1 MYKLMNYFKCS
12 ASAVVCIKQM
22 VTGAGLLCPVLL
34 LFATGND
41 TSFTTKASW
50 YGKPDGKGGYVDCGT
65 VTAYG
70 KRYDSSKLVCASWEF
85 PEGTKLKV
93 SLGKSRHVIVTVADK
108 GPGRRFAKERR
119 IDLSLGAFSKLCSP
133 SAGLITVTVQ
143 KI

>member
-1 MYKLMNYFKCS
+1 M
-12 ASAVVCIKQM
+12 KQM

-34 LFATGND
+34 LFAYSDD
-41 TSFTTKASW
+41 TSFATKASW
-50 YGKPDGKGGYVDCGT
+50 YGKPDGKGGYVDCGNI
-65 VTAYG
+65 TAYG

-119 IDLSLGAFSKLCSP
+119 IDLSLGAFRKLCSP
-133 SAGLITVTVQ
+133 SAGLITVTVK

>member
-1 MYKLMNYFKCS
+1 
-12 ASAVVCIKQM
+12 M

-34 LFATGND
+34 LLAAGND

-50 YGKPDGKGGYVDCGT
+50 YGKPNGKGGYVDCGT

-93 SLGKSRHVIVTVADK
+93 SLGKTKHVIVEVVDK
-108 GPGRRFAKERR
+108 GPGRRLSKERR

-133 SAGLITVTVQ
+133 SAGLIKVTVQ